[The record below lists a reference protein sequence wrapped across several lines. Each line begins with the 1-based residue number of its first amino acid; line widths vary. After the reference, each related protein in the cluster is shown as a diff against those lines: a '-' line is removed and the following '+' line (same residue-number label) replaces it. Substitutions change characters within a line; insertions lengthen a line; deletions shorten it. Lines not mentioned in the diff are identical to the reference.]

1 VNETPNFQNLSISIS
16 KIKKVNNHFL
26 VFYAA
31 LDNVLA
37 RQNVF
42 GYRFSADGKESF
54 EVRPPVYRTFFCGF
68 SWSIGEL
75 NRTPKEAGL
84 DI

>member
-1 VNETPNFQNLSISIS
+1 VS
-16 KIKKVNNHFL
+16 KIKQVNNHFL
-26 VFYAA
+26 VFYAS

-42 GYRFSADGKESF
+42 GYRFSADGTESF
-54 EVRPPVYRTFFCGF
+54 EVRPPVYRTFFFGV

-75 NRTPKEAGL
+75 NQTPDAANL
-84 DI
+84 DF